1 MSPAA
6 KLLVASLEVKVTVRF
21 ASLEVAPSAT
31 ALPPPFAAVMVM
43 VGLTVSYVQ
52 LNWVAA

>member
-6 KLLVASLEVKVTVRF
+6 KFEVASLEVKVTVRF
-21 ASLEVAPSAT
+21 ASPEVAPSAT

-43 VGLTVSYVQ
+43 VGLTVS
-52 LNWVAA
+52 